1 MGGQNLAITQGVV
14 SRIDLTEYS
23 QSFSTQAL
31 LTVQIDVCIDET
43 YMESSYM

>member
-1 MGGQNLAITQGVV
+1 VGGQNLAITQGVV

-31 LTVQIDVCIDET
+31 LTVQIDVSAT
-43 YMESSYM
+43 RHM